1 MNRKPSRGVAGYIIL
16 LVTLL
21 VIALLLNGGLN
32 QTVSRRIEYPKLLEM
47 IEKGTVKRVAIRNSS
62 LVGLTNMTTVA
73 DADFPERSYD
83 FETTIGADFLETVR
97 QMEAK
102 KSNVDLDKISV
113 KDLSFQIEYRA
124 PVVVPWW
131 YDFLPYLIMV
141 VIMGVL
147 WFVIM
152 RSQGGSGRMMS
163 FGRSHARLQDPGKN
177 KITFADVAGA
187 DEEKEEL
194 QEMVD
199 FLKNP
204 RNYTEVGARIPK
216 GVLLI
221 GPPGTGKT
229 LLAKAVAGEAGV
241 PFFSIS
247 GSDFVEMFVG
257 VGASRVRDLFEQA
270 KKVAPAIVFID
281 EIDAVGR
288 HRGAGLGGGHDER
301 EQTLN
306 QLLVEMDGFAVNEG
320 IIVMAATNRRDILD
334 PALMRPGRFDRQVT
348 VNYPDQNGRV
358 AILKVHSK
366 GKTLA
371 EDVDLENIA
380 KRMPFATGADLEN
393 VMNEAAILAARARKK
408 KIDQQLLVDAIA
420 RVQMGPEKK
429 SHKVNEQDRR
439 MVAYHEGGHAI
450 VGHLLKGCDEVH
462 LITIVPRG
470 QAAGHTLA
478 LPAEEHDNLSKS
490 QLMDQIAMMLGGHAA
505 EEVALGEI
513 YTGSSSDLKR
523 ATEICRKM
531 VTQFGMS
538 DEIGT
543 IYLGSDQEVFVGM
556 EFGQSREYSEEVA
569 AKIDREVAAI
579 LNRQYEIAKEILKG
593 RKESLDLLVEALLEQ
608 ETLNRAEFIDLMDH
622 HVKPTGSRAD
632 KPRTTAEVLKDAELN
647 RDTEPVLTEQ
657 TGPAGDTESE
667 QDPGDREA
675 ERASDGIP
683 DEAVEK
689 PEQELPDLQDE

>member
-1 MNRKPSRGVAGYIIL
+1 MNKKPSRGIAGYIIL
-16 LVTLL
+16 LGTLL

-32 QTVSRRIEYPKLLEM
+32 QTVSRRIEYPQLLDM
-47 IEKGTVKRVAIRNSS
+47 IKEDKVARVAIRNNS
-62 LVGLTNMTTVA
+62 LVGLTRTTNVLR
-73 DADFPERSYD
+73 DEFPDRSYD
-83 FETTIGADFLETVR
+83 FETTIGEDFLETVR
-97 QMEAK
+97 QIEANK
-102 KSNVDLDKISV
+102 QGVSIDKVTVDKLPFE
-113 KDLSFQIEYRA
+113 LEYRA
-124 PVVVPWW
+124 PVVIPWW
-131 YDFLPYLIMV
+131 YDFLPYLIMLA
-141 VIMGVL
+141 IMGVI
-147 WFVIM
+147 WFVM
-152 RSQGGSGRMMS
+152 FRSQAGGSGRVMT
-163 FGRSHARLQDPGKN
+163 FGKSRARMQDPAKN
-177 KITFADVAGA
+177 KVTFADVAGA

-204 RNYTEVGARIPK
+204 RTYTEIGARIPK
-216 GVLLI
+216 GVLLV

-257 VGASRVRDLFEQA
+257 VGASRVRDLFDQA

-348 VNYPDQNGRV
+348 VNYPDQEGRV

-366 GKTLA
+366 GKVLA
-371 EDVDLENIA
+371 EDVELNNIA
-380 KRMPFATGADLEN
+380 KRMPYATGADLEN

-408 KIDQQLLVDAIA
+408 KIDQQLLIDAIA

-439 MVAYHEGGHAI
+439 MVACHEGGHAI
-450 VGHLLKGCDEVH
+450 IGHILEGCDEVH

-478 LPAEEHDNLSKS
+478 LPAEEHDNMSRS
-490 QLMDQIAMMLGGHAA
+490 QLLDQVTMMLGGHAA

-538 DEIGT
+538 EEIGT

-569 AKIDREVAAI
+569 ARIDREVAQMLAKCYEKAKAI
-579 LNRQYEIAKEILKG
+579 LTEKKERLQQ
-593 RKESLDLLVEALLEQ
+593 LTDALLKY
-608 ETLNRAEFIDLMDH
+608 ETLNRAEFLALME
-622 HVKPTGSRAD
+622 TGEVPEGLDDD
-632 KPRTTAEVLKDAELN
+632 KPRTAQEVIEQSRKDQETQPGEHAEENAESKPGEDAEAIPGEE
-647 RDTEPVLTEQ
+647 DAAVAAEKA
-657 TGPAGDTESE
+657 PAKEM
-667 QDPGDREA
+667 
-675 ERASDGIP
+675 
-683 DEAVEK
+683 
-689 PEQELPDLQDE
+689 

>member
-1 MNRKPSRGVAGYIIL
+1 MNKKPSRGILGYFVLIG
-16 LVTLL
+16 TLL
-21 VIALLLNGGLN
+21 IIAILINGGLN
-32 QTVSRRIEYPKLLEM
+32 RTVSKRIEYPELLEA
-47 IEKGTVKRVAIRNSS
+47 ISKDQVGRVAIRGNS
-62 LVGLTNMTTVA
+62 LVGVFDGKKLQTYTA

-83 FETTIGADFLETVR
+83 FETTIGDDFLLTVR
-97 QMEAK
+97 QMAAVKQGKQLEE
-102 KSNVDLDKISV
+102 ISV
-113 KDLSFQIEYRA
+113 NDLGFKIQYRA
-124 PVVVPWW
+124 PVTIPWW
-131 YDFLPYLIMV
+131 YEFIPYLIMLGV
-141 VIMGVL
+141 MAVI
-147 WFVIM
+147 WFMLM
-152 RSQGGSGRMMS
+152 RSQGGGNGRVMS
-163 FGRSHARLQDPGKN
+163 FGRSRARMQDPSKN
-177 KITFADVAGA
+177 KVTFADVAGA

-204 RNYTEVGARIPK
+204 KNYTEVGARIPK
-216 GVLLI
+216 GVLLV

-348 VNYPDQNGRV
+348 VNYPDQDGRV
-358 AILKVHSK
+358 AILKVHSR
-366 GKTLA
+366 GKHLA
-371 EDVDLENIA
+371 EDVDLNNIA

-393 VMNEAAILAARARKK
+393 VMNEAAILAARVRKK
-408 KIDQQLLVDAIA
+408 TIDQQLLIDAIA

-429 SHKVNEQDRR
+429 SHKVNEQDKR

-450 VGHLLKGCDEVH
+450 VGHMLKGCDEVH
-462 LITIVPRG
+462 LITVVPRG

-478 LPAEEHDNLSKS
+478 LPAEEHDNISRT
-490 QLMDQIAMMLGGHAA
+490 QLLDQITMMLGGHAA

-523 ATEICRKM
+523 ATELCRKM

-538 DEIGT
+538 ENIGT

-556 EFGQSREYSEEVA
+556 EFGQSREYSEEIA
-569 AKIDREVAAI
+569 AKIDREVASILSKCYEQAKAI
-579 LNRQYEIAKEILKG
+579 LTEKKDR
-593 RKESLDLLVEALLEQ
+593 LDALVQALLKY
-608 ETLNRAEFIDLMDH
+608 ETLNRAEFIAVME
-622 HVKPTGSRAD
+622 TGEVPEGLGED
-632 KPRTTAEVLKDAELN
+632 KPRTTSQVL
-647 RDTEPVLTEQ
+647 
-657 TGPAGDTESE
+657 
-667 QDPGDREA
+667 
-675 ERASDGIP
+675 
-683 DEAVEK
+683 DEARDVLAAEEK
-689 PEQELPDLQDE
+689 QRIEQQNQEAGEPALSDTQDNNDDTDDQDDGPTID

>member
-1 MNRKPSRGVAGYIIL
+1 MNRKPSRGIVGYVVL
-16 LVTLL
+16 LSTLL
-21 VIALLLNGGLN
+21 LIAILLNGGLN
-32 QTVSRRIEYPKLLEM
+32 QTVSRRIEYPQLLEK
-47 IEKGTVKRVAIRNSS
+47 IKSDEVGRVAIRNNS
-62 LVGLTNMTTVA
+62 LVGVYKNTIVRSE
-73 DADFPERSYD
+73 DFPERNYD
-83 FETTIGADFLETVR
+83 FETTIGEDFLETVR
-97 QMEAK
+97 QIEANRK
-102 KSNVDLDKISV
+102 GVELGQVTVDE
-113 KDLSFQIEYRA
+113 LSFKLEYRA

-131 YDFLPYLIMV
+131 YDFLPYLIMLIIMA
-141 VIMGVL
+141 VI
-147 WFVIM
+147 WFVMI
-152 RSQGGSGRMMS
+152 RSQAGGGGKVMNFGKSRARM
-163 FGRSHARLQDPGKN
+163 QDPSKN

-199 FLKNP
+199 FLKHP
-204 RNYTEVGARIPK
+204 RNYTELGARIPK
-216 GVLLI
+216 GVLLV

-257 VGASRVRDLFEQA
+257 VGASRVRDLFDQA

-366 GKTLA
+366 GKILD
-371 EDVDLENIA
+371 ENVDLDNIA
-380 KRMPFATGADLEN
+380 KRMPYATGADLEN

-408 KIDQQLLVDAIA
+408 KIDQQLLIDAIA

-429 SHKVNEQDRR
+429 SHKVNEKDRR
-439 MVAYHEGGHAI
+439 MVAVHESGHAI
-450 VGHLLKGCDEVH
+450 VGHLLEGCDEVH

-478 LPAEEHDNLSKS
+478 LPAEEHDNMSRS
-490 QLMDQIAMMLGGHAA
+490 QLLDQITMMLGGHAA
-505 EEVALGEI
+505 EEIGLGEI

-538 DEIGT
+538 DNIGT

-556 EFGQSREYSEEVA
+556 EFGQSREYSEEIA
-569 AKIDREVAAI
+569 ARIDREVASI
-579 LNRQYEIAKEILKG
+579 LAKCYEQAKKILSENKD
-593 RKESLDLLVEALLEQ
+593 KLELLAQSLLEQ
-608 ETLNRAEFIDLMDH
+608 ETLNRAEFVSLME
-622 HVKPTGSRAD
+622 TGTLPATNEGD
-632 KPRTTAEVLKDAELN
+632 KPRTTDEILRQDKEE
-647 RDTEPVLTEQ
+647 DTVNEQPEPDDGTVPENDKTDETEK
-657 TGPAGDTESE
+657 T
-667 QDPGDREA
+667 
-675 ERASDGIP
+675 
-683 DEAVEK
+683 V
-689 PEQELPDLQDE
+689 

>member
-1 MNRKPSRGVAGYIIL
+1 MKKHSSKGFIGYIVL
-16 LVTLL
+16 LGTLL
-21 VIALLLNGGLN
+21 MIAIILNGGLG
-32 QTVSRRIEYPKLLEM
+32 QTVSKRIEYPDLLNLISENNV
-47 IEKGTVKRVAIRNSS
+47 GRVAIRSNS
-62 LVGLTNMTTVA
+62 LVGVYTSGKTAVA

-83 FETTIGADFLETVR
+83 FETTIGEDFIETVR
-97 QMEAK
+97 QMEANK
-102 KSNVDLDKISV
+102 QGVGIEQITVDKLP
-113 KDLSFQIEYRA
+113 FQIQYRA
-124 PVVVPWW
+124 PITIPWW
-131 YDFLPYLIMV
+131 YEFLPYIIMLGILMV
-141 VIMGVL
+141 VWYVM
-147 WFVIM
+147 M
-152 RSQGGSGRMMS
+152 RAQGGGNGRVMS
-163 FGRSHARLQDPGKN
+163 FGRSHARLQDPSKN
-177 KITFADVAGA
+177 KVTFADVAGA

-204 RNYTEVGARIPK
+204 KNYIEAGARIPK
-216 GVLLI
+216 GVLLV

-334 PALMRPGRFDRQVT
+334 PALLRPGRFDRQVT
-348 VNYPDQNGRV
+348 VNYPDQEGRV

-366 GKTLA
+366 GKTLDK
-371 EDVDLENIA
+371 DVDLNNIA

-393 VMNEAAILAARARKK
+393 VMNEAAILAARSRKTK
-408 KIDQQLLVDAIA
+408 LDQQLLIDAIA

-429 SHKVNEQDRR
+429 SHKVNEHDRR

-450 VGHLLKGCDEVH
+450 VGHLLPGCDEVH

-478 LPAEEHDNLSKS
+478 LPAEEHDNISRS
-490 QLMDQIAMMLGGHAA
+490 QLMDQIAMLLGGHAA

-523 ATEICRKM
+523 ATELCRKM

-538 DEIGT
+538 DEIGA

-569 AKIDREVAAI
+569 AKIDREVAQM
-579 LNRQYEIAKEILKG
+579 LKNCYETAKEIIRDK
-593 RKESLDLLVEALLEQ
+593 KERLDQLADALLKQ
-608 ETLNRAEFIDLMDH
+608 ETLNRAEFVALMESGEIPEGLGD
-622 HVKPTGSRAD
+622 D
-632 KPRTTAEVLKDAELN
+632 KPRTTDEVLKEAADHPAQDVPEKDSAEP
-647 RDTEPVLTEQ
+647 E
-657 TGPAGDTESE
+657 ES
-667 QDPGDREA
+667 
-675 ERASDGIP
+675 
-683 DEAVEK
+683 K
-689 PEQELPDLQDE
+689 PED

>member
-1 MNRKPSRGVAGYIIL
+1 MKKPSKGYIGYIIL
-16 LVTLL
+16 LGTILL
-21 VIALLLNGGLN
+21 IAILLNGGLN
-32 QTVSRRIEYPKLLEM
+32 QTVSKRIEYPELLAR
-47 IEKGTVKRVAIRNSS
+47 IEKGDVARVAIRNTT
-62 LVGLTNMTTVA
+62 LVGLTKTTNVA
-73 DADFPERSYD
+73 SADFPERSYD
-83 FETTIGADFLETVR
+83 FETTIGSDFIDTVR
-97 QMEAK
+97 TMIANQKGVPVEQ
-102 KSNVDLDKISV
+102 VSV
-113 KDLSFQIEYRA
+113 KDFNFELEYRA
-124 PVVVPWW
+124 PVVIPWW
-131 YDFLPYLIMV
+131 YDFLPYIIMLG
-141 VIMGVL
+141 IMGVI
-147 WFVIM
+147 WFVM
-152 RSQGGSGRMMS
+152 FRAQGGGNGRVMS
-163 FGRSHARLQDPGKN
+163 FGKSRARMQDPAKN
-177 KITFADVAGA
+177 KVTFADVAGA

-204 RNYTEVGARIPK
+204 KNYTEVGARIPK
-216 GVLLI
+216 GVLLV

-257 VGASRVRDLFEQA
+257 VGASRVRDLFDQA

-348 VNYPDQNGRV
+348 VNYPDQAGRV

-366 GKTLA
+366 GKNLA
-371 EDVDLENIA
+371 ADVDLDNIA
-380 KRMPFATGADLEN
+380 KRTPYSTGADLEN

-408 KIDQQLLVDAIA
+408 EINQQLLIDAIA

-429 SHKVNEQDRR
+429 SHKVSDSDKR

-450 VGHLLKGCDEVH
+450 VGHLLKGCDDVH

-478 LPAEEHDNLSKS
+478 LPAEEHDNISRS
-490 QLMDQIAMMLGGHAA
+490 QLLDQMTMTLGGHAA

-538 DEIGT
+538 ENIGT

-556 EFGQSREYSEEVA
+556 EFGQSREYSEEIA
-569 AKIDREVAAI
+569 AKIDREVASI
-579 LNRQYEIAKEILKG
+579 LEKCYETAKRIIRDNKD
-593 RKESLDLLVEALLEQ
+593 KLDALADALLTN
-608 ETLNRAEFIDLMDH
+608 ETLNRAEFLSVME
-622 HVKPTGSRAD
+622 TGKMAEGLGDD
-632 KPRTTAEVLKDAELN
+632 KPRTTEQVLKE
-647 RDTEPVLTEQ
+647 
-657 TGPAGDTESE
+657 
-667 QDPGDREA
+667 
-675 ERASDGIP
+675 
-683 DEAVEK
+683 EK
-689 PEQELPDLQDE
+689 PEEPETPDTPVPDLEPVQDKENGENWLN

>member
-1 MNRKPSRGVAGYIIL
+1 MKKSRGIAGYLAL
-16 LVTLL
+16 LGTLL
-21 VIALLLNGGLN
+21 VIAILLNGGLS
-32 QTVSRRIEYPKLLEM
+32 QTVSKRIEYPELLKM
-47 IEKGTVKRVAIRNSS
+47 IEDGKVTRVAIRNNA
-62 LVGLTNMTTVA
+62 LVGVKKNTQVSSMA
-73 DADFPERSYD
+73 FPESDYD
-83 FETTIGADFLETVR
+83 FETTIGSDFWETVR
-97 QMEAK
+97 IMEAK
-102 KSNVDLDKISV
+102 KQGVDPSLISV
-113 KDLSFQIEYRA
+113 NDLSFDIQYRA
-124 PVVVPWW
+124 PVSVPWW
-131 YDFLPYLIMV
+131 YEFIPYLIML
-141 VIMGVL
+141 VL
-147 WFVIM
+147 MAAFWIFM
-152 RSQGGSGRMMS
+152 LRSQGGMGGRGVMNFS
-163 FGRSHARLQDPGKN
+163 RSRAKIADQTKN
-177 KITFADVAGA
+177 KVTFADVAGA
-187 DEEKEEL
+187 EEEKEEM

-204 RNYTEVGARIPK
+204 KGYTEMGARIPK
-216 GVLLI
+216 GVLLV

-257 VGASRVRDLFEQA
+257 VGASRVRDLFDQA

-348 VNYPDQNGRV
+348 VNYPDQEGRV

-366 GKTLA
+366 GKPLA
-371 EDVDLENIA
+371 EDVDLNNIA
-380 KRMPFATGADLEN
+380 KRMPYATGADLEN
-393 VMNEAAILAARARKK
+393 VMNEAAILATRARKK
-408 KIDQQLLVDAIA
+408 SIDQQLLVDAIA

-429 SHKVNEQDRR
+429 SHKVNEKDRR

-450 VGHLLKGCDEVH
+450 VGHVLPGCDDVH

-470 QAAGHTLA
+470 MAAGHTLA
-478 LPAEEHDNLSKS
+478 LPAEEHDNLSRS
-490 QLMDQIAMMLGGHAA
+490 QLTDQLAMMLGGHAA
-505 EEVALGEI
+505 EEVCLGEI

-556 EFGQSREYSEEVA
+556 EFGQTREYSEEVA
-569 AKIDREVAAI
+569 ARIDREVSAMLEQAYD
-579 LNRQYEIAKEILKG
+579 RAKEILIQY
-593 RKESLDLLVEALLEQ
+593 RDRMELLVQALLAQ
-608 ETLNRAEFIDLMDH
+608 ETLNRAEFVALMEEGILPDG
-622 HVKPTGSRAD
+622 TDTD
-632 KPRTTAEVLKDAELN
+632 KPRSVRQILVEAGEN
-647 RDTEPVLTEQ
+647 EPEK
-657 TGPAGDTESE
+657 
-667 QDPGDREA
+667 DREEDPEADAASA
-675 ERASDGIP
+675 EPASGM
-683 DEAVEK
+683 
-689 PEQELPDLQDE
+689 PEGYQPAPEEDRTEYLND

>member
-1 MNRKPSRGVAGYIIL
+1 MVA
-16 LVTLL
+16 V
-21 VIALLLNGGLN
+21 LLNGGLT
-32 QTVSRRIEYPKLLEM
+32 QTVSRRIEYPKLLEL
-47 IEKGTVKRVAIRNSS
+47 IEEGKVARVAVRNNS
-62 LVGLTNMTTVA
+62 LVGLTTTTNVA
-73 DADFPERSYD
+73 NADFPERSYD
-83 FETTIGADFLETVR
+83 FETTIGSDFLETVR

-102 KSNVDLDKISV
+102 KQGAELEQISV
-113 KDLSFQIEYRA
+113 KDLPFELEYRA

-131 YDFLPYLIMV
+131 YDFLPYLIMLV
-141 VIMGVL
+141 MMGVL
-147 WFVIM
+147 WYVMM
-152 RSQGGSGRMMS
+152 RAQGGGNGRVMS
-163 FGRSHARLQDPGKN
+163 FGRSRARIQDPAKN
-177 KITFADVAGA
+177 KVTFADVAGA
-187 DEEKEEL
+187 DEEKQEL

-204 RNYTEVGARIPK
+204 RNYTEAGARIPK
-216 GVLLI
+216 GVLLV

-257 VGASRVRDLFEQA
+257 VGASRVRDLFDQA

-348 VNYPDQNGRV
+348 VNYPDQDGRV

-366 GKTLA
+366 GKKLGP
-371 EDVDLENIA
+371 DVDLNNIA

-393 VMNEAAILAARARKK
+393 VMNEAAILAARSRKTT
-408 KIDQQLLVDAIA
+408 IDQQLLIDAIA

-429 SHKVNEQDRR
+429 SHKVNEKDKL

-450 VGHLLKGCDEVH
+450 VGHVLPGCDEVH
-462 LITIVPRG
+462 LITVVPRG

-478 LPAEEHDNLSKS
+478 LPAEEHDNISRSEL
-490 QLMDQIAMMLGGHAA
+490 LDQIAMMLGGHAA

-538 DEIGT
+538 DNIGT

-569 AKIDREVAAI
+569 ARIDREVSEILAKCYEKAKAI
-579 LNRQYEIAKEILKG
+579 LREKKPQ
-593 RKESLDLLVEALLEQ
+593 LDALVKALMEQ
-608 ETLNRAEFIDLMDH
+608 ETLNRAEFLAVMEHGFVPEGLGD
-622 HVKPTGSRAD
+622 D
-632 KPRTTAEVLKDAELN
+632 KPRTTDEVLRDAAAEKAGAEAGSMPD
-647 RDTEPVLTEQ
+647 RDDPKPEEQEPEETVEK
-657 TGPAGDTESE
+657 ESE
-667 QDPGDREA
+667 DKKEDPADA
-675 ERASDGIP
+675 
-683 DEAVEK
+683 
-689 PEQELPDLQDE
+689 

>member
-1 MNRKPSRGVAGYIIL
+1 MKKKPSKGYIGYIIL
-16 LVTLL
+16 LGTLL
-21 VIALLLNGGLN
+21 LIAILLNGGLS
-32 QTVSRRIEYPKLLEM
+32 QTVSKRIEYPELLAR
-47 IEKGTVKRVAIRNSS
+47 IEKGEVARVAIRNTS
-62 LVGLTNMTTVA
+62 LVGLTKTTNVA
-73 DADFPERSYD
+73 SADFPEKSYD
-83 FETTIGADFLETVR
+83 FETTIGSDFIDTVR
-97 QMEAK
+97 TMIANRDGK
-102 KSNVDLDKISV
+102 PVDQVSV
-113 KDLSFQIEYRA
+113 KDFNFDLEYRA
-124 PVVVPWW
+124 PVVIPWW
-131 YDFLPYLIMV
+131 YDFLPYIIMLA
-141 VIMGVL
+141 IMGVI
-147 WFVIM
+147 WFVM
-152 RSQGGSGRMMS
+152 FRAQGGGSGRVMT
-163 FGRSHARLQDPGKN
+163 FGKSRARMQDPTKN
-177 KITFADVAGA
+177 KVTFADVAGA
-187 DEEKEEL
+187 EEEKEEL

-204 RNYTEVGARIPK
+204 KNYTEAGARIPK
-216 GVLLI
+216 GVLLV

-257 VGASRVRDLFEQA
+257 VGASRVRDLFDQA

-348 VNYPDQNGRV
+348 VNYPDQEGRV

-371 EDVDLENIA
+371 PDVDLENIA
-380 KRMPFATGADLEN
+380 KRTPYSTGADLEN
-393 VMNEAAILAARARKK
+393 VMNEAAILAARAGKK
-408 KIDQQLLVDAIA
+408 VIDQQLLIDAIA

-429 SHKVNEQDRR
+429 SHKVSDSDKR

-450 VGHLLKGCDEVH
+450 VGHLLKGCDDVH

-478 LPAEEHDNLSKS
+478 LPSEEHDNISRS
-490 QLMDQIAMMLGGHAA
+490 QLLDQIAMMLGGHAA
-505 EEVALGEI
+505 EEIALGEI

-538 DEIGT
+538 DNIGT

-556 EFGQSREYSEEVA
+556 EFGQSREYSEEIA
-569 AKIDREVAAI
+569 AKIDREVASI
-579 LNRQYEIAKEILKG
+579 LENCYETAKRIIRDNKD
-593 RKESLDLLVEALLEQ
+593 KLDALADALLTN
-608 ETLNRAEFIDLMDH
+608 ETLNRAEFLSVME
-622 HVKPTGSRAD
+622 TGKVAEGLGDD
-632 KPRTTAEVLKDAELN
+632 KPRTTEQALREEKAKAPEAPANAPADAPEANGEAKTDEETIQLN
-647 RDTEPVLTEQ
+647 
-657 TGPAGDTESE
+657 
-667 QDPGDREA
+667 
-675 ERASDGIP
+675 
-683 DEAVEK
+683 
-689 PEQELPDLQDE
+689 

>member
-1 MNRKPSRGVAGYIIL
+1 MKKTSRGAFGYIAL
-16 LVTLL
+16 LGTLL
-21 VIALLLNGGLN
+21 VIAILLNGGLN
-32 QTVSRRIEYPKLLEM
+32 RTVNKRIEYPQLLKL
-47 IEKGTVKRVAIRNSS
+47 IEEDKVGRVAIRNSS
-62 LVGLTNMTTVA
+62 LVGVLKTSSVSSLE
-73 DADFPERSYD
+73 FPETAYD
-83 FETTIGADFLETVR
+83 FETTIGSDFLDTVR
-97 QMEAK
+97 TMAANK
-102 KSNVDLDKISV
+102 KGVALEKISV
-113 KDLSFQIEYRA
+113 KDLGFEIQYRA
-124 PVVVPWW
+124 PITIPWW
-131 YDFLPYLIMV
+131 YEFLPY
-141 VIMGVL
+141 VIMLVL
-147 WFVIM
+147 MGAFWFVLM
-152 RSQGGSGRMMS
+152 RSQGSGNGRGVMN
-163 FGRSHARLQDPGKN
+163 FGRSRARMQDSQKN
-177 KITFADVAGA
+177 KVTFADVAGA

-204 RNYTEVGARIPK
+204 RSYTELGARIPK

-348 VNYPDQNGRV
+348 VNYPDQDGRV
-358 AILKVHSK
+358 AILKVHSR
-366 GKTLA
+366 GKPLA
-371 EDVDLENIA
+371 GDVDLNNIA
-380 KRMPFATGADLEN
+380 KRMPYATGADLEN
-393 VMNEAAILAARARKK
+393 VMNEAAILAARSRKK
-408 KIDQQLLVDAIA
+408 NIDQQLLVDAIA

-429 SHKVNEQDRR
+429 SHKVTENDKR
-439 MVAYHEGGHAI
+439 MVACHEGGHAI
-450 VGHLLKGCDEVH
+450 IGHVLPGCDEVH

-478 LPAEEHDNLSKS
+478 LPAEEHDNISRSML
-490 QLMDQIAMMLGGHAA
+490 LDQITMLLGGHAA
-505 EEVALGEI
+505 EEVGLGEI

-556 EFGQSREYSEEVA
+556 EFGQSREFSEEVA
-569 AKIDREVAAI
+569 ARIDREVSRI
-579 LNRQYEIAKEILKG
+579 LEESYQKAKKIL
-593 RKESLDLLVEALLEQ
+593 RDNMDRLNMLVDALLQQ
-608 ETLNRAEFIDLMDH
+608 ETLNRAEFVALMDEGIM
-622 HVKPTGSRAD
+622 PSDSDAD
-632 KPRTTAEVLKDAELN
+632 KPRTVKEILQESSGAQDTVSAEEKAEKADSQREGTEEERSPIPLPEEEDKTEYLN
-647 RDTEPVLTEQ
+647 D
-657 TGPAGDTESE
+657 
-667 QDPGDREA
+667 
-675 ERASDGIP
+675 
-683 DEAVEK
+683 
-689 PEQELPDLQDE
+689 

>member
-1 MNRKPSRGVAGYIIL
+1 MNKKPSRGILGYFVLIG
-16 LVTLL
+16 TLL
-21 VIALLLNGGLN
+21 IIAILINGGLN
-32 QTVSRRIEYPKLLEM
+32 RTVSKRIEYPELLEA
-47 IEKGTVKRVAIRNSS
+47 ISKDQVGRVAIRGNS
-62 LVGLTNMTTVA
+62 LVGVFDGKKLQTYTA

-83 FETTIGADFLETVR
+83 FETTIGDDFLLTVR
-97 QMEAK
+97 QMAAVKQGKQVEE
-102 KSNVDLDKISV
+102 ISV
-113 KDLSFQIEYRA
+113 NDLGFKIQYRA
-124 PVVVPWW
+124 PVTIPWW
-131 YDFLPYLIMV
+131 YEFIPYLIMLGV
-141 VIMGVL
+141 MAVI
-147 WFVIM
+147 WFMLM
-152 RSQGGSGRMMS
+152 RSQGGGNGRVMS
-163 FGRSHARLQDPGKN
+163 FGRSRARMQDPSKN
-177 KITFADVAGA
+177 KVTFADVAGA

-204 RNYTEVGARIPK
+204 KNYTEVGARIPK
-216 GVLLI
+216 GVLLV

-348 VNYPDQNGRV
+348 VNYPDQDGRV
-358 AILKVHSK
+358 AILKVHSR
-366 GKTLA
+366 GKHLA
-371 EDVDLENIA
+371 EDVDLNNIA

-393 VMNEAAILAARARKK
+393 VMNEAAILAARVRKK
-408 KIDQQLLVDAIA
+408 TIDQQLLIDAIA

-429 SHKVNEQDRR
+429 SHKVNEQDKR

-450 VGHLLKGCDEVH
+450 VGHMLKGCDEVH
-462 LITIVPRG
+462 LITVVPRG

-478 LPAEEHDNLSKS
+478 LPAEEHDNISRT
-490 QLMDQIAMMLGGHAA
+490 QLLDQITMMLGGHAA

-523 ATEICRKM
+523 ATELCRKM

-538 DEIGT
+538 ENIGT

-556 EFGQSREYSEEVA
+556 EFGQSREYSEEIA
-569 AKIDREVAAI
+569 AKIDREVASILSKCYEQAKAI
-579 LNRQYEIAKEILKG
+579 LTEKKDR
-593 RKESLDLLVEALLEQ
+593 LDALVQALLKY
-608 ETLNRAEFIDLMDH
+608 ETLNRAEFIAVME
-622 HVKPTGSRAD
+622 TGEVPEGLGED
-632 KPRTTAEVLKDAELN
+632 KPRTTTQVL
-647 RDTEPVLTEQ
+647 
-657 TGPAGDTESE
+657 
-667 QDPGDREA
+667 
-675 ERASDGIP
+675 
-683 DEAVEK
+683 DEARDVLAAEEK
-689 PEQELPDLQDE
+689 QRIEQQNQEAGEPALSDTQDNNDDTDDQDDGPTID